1 MWMLGGMLDDM
12 PDDGRDER
20 AHPELA
26 AALERELVVKRG
38 KPMFGSMET
47 RPIDTTGMSAFSATK
62 ALEAIRVWV
71 INDAV
76 EDGQPVVTGMA
87 FRYRGDEAFQPAAA
101 PDADHDAR
109 LRSRDPFVF
118 EADELVLAPG
128 ERVTRVVWTYGEP
141 EFVCEMEFTTSLG
154 RVKTFGRGGTEV
166 PYQSFDHS
174 EGGAALC
181 GFVGSREVIAPY
193 VDYRGAVMGGIDNP
207 PAIDIFGGAP
217 FYPLAVYFSNAWN
230 RRGHLVLLRTLCE
243 KGRATP
249 DDELWPRLLALPQDA
264 WRHLM
269 YLV

>member
-154 RVKTFGRGGTEV
+154 RVKTFGGRSSMGLGHGI
-166 PYQSFDHS
+166 SFDHS
-174 EGGAALC
+174 NGGAALC
-181 GFVGSREVIAPY
+181 GFVGYRDVIDPY
-193 VDYRGAVMGGIDNP
+193 YTMEMMFNGPVDVHGGAVFFP
-207 PAIDIFGGAP
+207 Q
-217 FYPLAVYFSNAWN
+217 AVYFDNAWN
-230 RRGHLVLLRTLCE
+230 RRNGLVLVHALYK
-243 KGRATP
+243 KGRAAP
-249 DDELWPRLLALPQDA
+249 NDKLWQKVVALPPGA
-264 WRHLM
+264 WRN
-269 YLV
+269 LVCLL